1 VRGEIRE
8 CSAVLGLVMDLAFR
22 RSGLK
27 QPVARKVHLASCD
40 SEQREAPG

>member
-8 CSAVLGLVMDLAFR
+8 CSAALGLVMDLAFR

-27 QPVARKVHLASCD
+27 QPVAQGPYGKLR
-40 SEQREAPG
+40 Q

>member
-8 CSAVLGLVMDLAFR
+8 CSVVPGLIMDLAFR

-27 QPVARKVHLASCD
+27 QPVAQGPYGKLR
-40 SEQREAPG
+40 Q